1 MDMDKTGKFIA
12 SCRKESKL
20 TQAQLA
26 EKLGITDRAVS
37 KWETG
42 KSLPDASIMQEL
54 CDILGITVNELFT
67 GERLDTENYKETAE
81 KNLREM
87 LRIEREKNQ
96 KLEKAEAF
104 IIWTGLAASLFMVI
118 CGFIIVFDNTAAGIA
133 LMSFGDVIILVDV
146 LFAAFLEYSSG
157 YYECPNCGHR
167 HLPSAKTVMF
177 FAHVFCSARWLGPLL
192 KVSLLLKKR
201 LAQKGAY
208 QIKIIFI
215 TQKSV
220 SEDPDTLFL
229 ITSLYFRRKF
239 CPQYT

>member
-1 MDMDKTGKFIA
+1 MFTFLPVYPIIFTGKGAVSAMDMDKTGKFIA

-26 EKLGITDRAVS
+26 ERLGITDRAVS

-54 CDILGITVNELFT
+54 CNILGITVNELFT

-177 FAHVFCSARWLGPLL
+177 FAPHVGSDRYLKCPYCSKKGWHK
-192 KVSLLLKKR
+192 KVLTK
-201 LAQKGAY
+201 
-208 QIKIIFI
+208 
-215 TQKSV
+215 
-220 SEDPDTLFL
+220 
-229 ITSLYFRRKF
+229 
-239 CPQYT
+239 